1 LLAQISQ
8 EERSFSQWTCGGGCS
23 TAVTFQVTYNHTN
36 KQTDEQIDIA
46 IAYIPRSSGDGLMT
60 YPATP
65 TCDMACEINC
75 CKYNCVG

>member
-1 LLAQISQ
+1 
-8 EERSFSQWTCGGGCS
+8 
-23 TAVTFQVTYNHTN
+23 VTYNHTN